1 MPKYDNFVSI
11 LSKLSNSE
19 FDLKND
25 KELGFFI
32 KLNAYT
38 ESPRTVVFYMKVEH
52 IEQSSNPILAI
63 KYLMNSS
70 KETMKPAKVDLHF
83 KIRET
88 KKEAWKTL
96 ECVRFKR
103 KNLQS
108 LMSSNYHMFTD
119 FDLTT
124 YNSFLIGLNRTH
136 AVCQYELLPNEPN
149 IFTVLT
155 NLDNSVWVK
164 SFLKFNNLTFKVNI
178 FSIDGFSSPLTLIL
192 TLILCSISLWITI
205 FYHRIR
211 SRLIRIIF
219 ICSFIINSSVFFT
232 LQTISI
238 DNVSRFFIIL
248 ICFRH
253 IV

>member
-19 FDLKND
+19 FDFKND
-25 KELGFFI
+25 KELEFFI

-52 IEQSSNPILAI
+52 IEQNPNPIVAI
-63 KYLMNSS
+63 EYLMNSS
-70 KETMKPAKVDLHF
+70 KETIKPPKVDLHF

-88 KKEAWKTL
+88 KEAWKTL

-103 KNLQS
+103 KNSQS

-119 FDLTT
+119 FDSTT

-136 AVCQYELLPNEPN
+136 VVCQYELLPNEAN

-155 NLDNSVWVK
+155 NLDNRAWVK
-164 SFLKFNNLTFKVNI
+164 SFLKFNNFLGEYF
-178 FSIDGFSSPLTLIL
+178 
-192 TLILCSISLWITI
+192 
-205 FYHRIR
+205 FY
-211 SRLIRIIF
+211 
-219 ICSFIINSSVFFT
+219 
-232 LQTISI
+232 
-238 DNVSRFFIIL
+238 
-248 ICFRH
+248 
-253 IV
+253 